1 MYVAAYIMAR
11 SKEKQACNCACNVQH
26 SGEMYYSRKPALNF
40 NNIKVFF
47 IDIDKE
53 EIKISFYSQFRQA

>member
-40 NNIKVFF
+40 NNNKVFF
-47 IDIDKE
+47 IDAGGGVRK
-53 EIKISFYSQFRQA
+53 K